1 MLSGK
6 ELLNDIYSM
15 VIICIKFDKQKILY
29 ILIYYTYTI

>member
-15 VIICIKFDKQKILY
+15 LIICIKFDNKQKIY
-29 ILIYYTYTI
+29 ILIY

>member
-15 VIICIKFDKQKILY
+15 LIICIKFDNKQKILY
-29 ILIYYTYTI
+29 ILIY